1 MTEVGERL
9 AAVQDRIAR
18 AAAASGREAGEVRLI
33 AVSKTMPAAAIRTAY
48 EAGQRAFGESYA
60 QELADKAT
68 ELADLPDIEWHFIG
82 HLQSNKAKLVARA
95 ARVLHTI
102 DGPSLAR
109 AFGKRA
115 AEAGGAPRGVLIEV
129 NVAAEPQK
137 FGVAPGEI
145 AEVMAAIAAEPALL
159 LMGLMTVPP
168 AGGPAIARRVFETLA
183 TLRALHGGK
192 GRLPELSMGMS
203 GDLEEAIACGATM
216 VRVGSAIF
224 GERC

>member
-9 AAVQDRIAR
+9 ASVQDRIAR
-18 AAAASGREAGEVRLI
+18 AASASGREAGEVRLI

-48 EAGQRAFGESYA
+48 EAGQRAFGENYA